1 MKHYYL
7 LPFLIL
13 LAFLSAC
20 TSVPSGNQALS
31 CQPIWGLDTLLNPGQ
46 VVLLGEI
53 HGTVEGPGYVG
64 KMACVGV
71 QKGLKVSVGLEL
83 PQTDKAAIHTYLQS
97 DGEKADKQ
105 RVLTL
110 PFWAKD
116 YQDGRSSQAMFDLLE
131 SLRNLKAQ
139 NHQVEVFLIDEPGAA
154 DRDFTMAQNVIAAA
168 QKDPSRFFL
177 ILTGNYHNIITP
189 NAGKMGR
196 YVLEALGREKVTS
209 LNQTYRGGTA
219 WVDIAGQGFGPA
231 AFLGDGMEGVG
242 IVLNEGLGDYH
253 GTFEMDSIH
262 HSRPAK
268 EGLGWE

>member
-1 MKHYYL
+1 MKHFYFLFL
-7 LPFLIL
+7 LTLVCF
-13 LAFLSAC
+13 AAC
-20 TSVPSGNQALS
+20 TSVPSGNAPLS
-31 CQPIWGLDTLLNPGQ
+31 CTPIWGLDTLLHPGQ
-46 VVLLGEI
+46 VILLGEI
-53 HGTVEGPGYVG
+53 HGTVEGPGYIG

-71 QKGLKVSVGLEL
+71 QKGLAVSIGLEL
-83 PQTDKAAIHTYLQS
+83 PQTDQAVIDAYLQS
-97 DGEKADKQ
+97 EGAVTDKQ
-105 RVLTL
+105 KVLSL
-110 PFWAKD
+110 PFWSKD

-131 SLRNLKAQ
+131 SLRSLKAQ
-139 NHQVEVFLIDEPGAA
+139 NHQVEVFLIDEAGAA
-154 DRDFTMAQNVIAAA
+154 DRDYAMAQNVIAET
-168 QKDPSRFFL
+168 QEKPSRFFL

-189 NAGKMGR
+189 TAGKMGS

-262 HSRPAK
+262 YSRPAK
-268 EGLGWE
+268 EALGRE